1 MSRRLISSQAFAMLA
16 SAILLFASIGCDP
29 GTLTAPSSAPD
40 NVVDSPNFIT
50 LLSTSKGALDPAM
63 TPSASSVV
71 SADEGGRVVCGPFRL
86 DFPAG
91 ALDED
96 TEITMNVIDDGTLGI
111 ELGPHG
117 IQFNVPVTLSMNLEG
132 TSAEGMASQ
141 SSTLWFDED
150 DGIYIM
156 MPKIPSQDDNILKAQ
171 LEHFSKYN
179 GVINP

>member
-1 MSRRLISSQAFAMLA
+1 MSRRLISSKAFAMLA

-50 LLSTSKGALDPAM
+50 VLSTPKGDSDLSM
-63 TPSASSVV
+63 TPSAASVV
-71 SADEGGRVVCGPFRL
+71 SADEGGRLVCGPFKL

-96 TEITMNVIDDGTLGI
+96 TEITMEIFDNGTLGI

-141 SSTLWFDED
+141 SSTLWFDETN
-150 DGIYIM
+150 GIYIM
-156 MPKIPSQDDNILKAQ
+156 MPKIPSQDENTLKAQ

-179 GVINP
+179 GHIN